1 MGKREQLLEIM
12 EDAAKGETKA
22 TLRARIV
29 ALEAQLAERV
39 KVSDW
44 DLEKTADAIARELA
58 TIKGGR
64 IHGDI
69 YNAAYAGALAALQSA
84 ALTFSALEA
93 TPPAPKVTEV
103 GPVPTYECE
112 FRVGQPVRL
121 ANPYAEDDPDLTFYV
136 TGIDWEYR
144 SVVGHG
150 WNITV
155 ATAEEIAR
163 GYGATDGF
171 TPSDLTAAQD
181 AGKP

>member
-1 MGKREQLLEIM
+1 MDSLTQRLRM
-12 EDAAKGETKA
+12 TTASDAANMPTTVRDDCHA
-22 TLRARIV
+22 AADRIA
-29 ALEAQLAERV
+29 ALEAQLAES
-39 KVSDW
+39 VSSASM
-44 DLEKTADAIARELA
+44 LSNLLA
-58 TIKGGR
+58 R
-64 IHGDI
+64 IHRDGGHYEAEHGTRKACVDADDI
-69 YNAAYAGALAALQSA
+69 VAHLY
-84 ALTFSALEA
+84 A
-93 TPPAPKVTEV
+93 TPPAPEVTEA

-121 ANPYAEDDPDLTFYV
+121 ANPYAEDDPDRTFYV

-171 TPSDLTAAQD
+171 TPSDLTAAQE
-181 AGKP
+181 AGKL